1 MMRSVRLL
9 ISGRVQGV
17 GYREW
22 ARREAE
28 ALGLAGWVRNRSD
41 GRVEAVAAGEDAAVS
56 AFAERAKE
64 GPWSARVDS
73 VEVSPADRPSGSGFE
88 VRPTA

>member
-1 MMRSVRLL
+1 MRSVRLL
-9 ISGRVQGV
+9 ISGKVQGV
-17 GYREW
+17 GYRDW

-28 ALGLAGWVRNRSD
+28 AMGLSGWVRNLRD
-41 GRVEAVAAGEDAAVS
+41 GRVEAVVAGDEAALS
-56 AFAERAKE
+56 AYIERAKQ

-73 VEVSPADRPSGSGFE
+73 VEVSPAGPVSGPGFE